1 MRRHT
6 ECLFEH
12 AAELTVAQVHVP
24 RELGDSEPLL
34 QIFGDEARDAPGL
47 PRGQALISEK
57 RWLINDDSEL
67 VPFARMLE
75 HLSSPL
81 PQVLDVGSVQAS
93 CCQTISPGAELD
105 FICNG
110 YDIVSSAMPRMW
122 YGRDTGDDSIH
133 ERRTSG
139 CRNRSRASLRC
150 TDTSV
155 AVMAVIFEML
165 SRGRRMP

>member
-6 ECLFEH
+6 ECLLEH

-24 RELGDSEPLL
+24 GEFGDGEPLV

-47 PRGQALISEK
+47 PRGQASISEK

-81 PQVLDVGSVQAS
+81 PQVLGVGSLQAS
-93 CCQTISPGAELD
+93 
-105 FICNG
+105 
-110 YDIVSSAMPRMW
+110 R
-122 YGRDTGDDSIH
+122 
-133 ERRTSG
+133 
-139 CRNRSRASLRC
+139 
-150 TDTSV
+150 
-155 AVMAVIFEML
+155 
-165 SRGRRMP
+165 